1 MCGQDRDLIDF
12 GDADLVAGHVREGDP
27 EVRDGHAIALPDL
40 DDGVIACDRRV
51 QRIQVDLRLPAREPA
66 FAVGLEAVGAGV
78 GRVALVVPE
87 RMQFEQQIA
96 GASEVGG
103 ALREHAPSVAA
114 GLRPNRASSAACYS
128 DGGPS
133 PGVRPFAYLAR
144 DDPFLNRLRE
154 QVLFAAGPIGSTIL
168 GLKPTP
174 EDYGGL
180 DGCNE
185 YLTVSKP
192 ELIAGIQ
199 RSFYAAGCDAVDAA
213 TFGANRVVFAEY
225 DIEDRAREINR
236 LAAEQIGR
244 VRDEFATPE
253 WPRYSFGTMGPGTKL
268 PSLGHIGY
276 DELVESYREQVR
288 GLIEGGI
295 DVLKVETCQDLLQTK
310 AALAAIEDVF
320 ADTEVRLPVIAS
332 VTIET
337 TGTMLLGSDI
347 TCALTTLEAMDVV
360 DVIGIN
366 CATGPE
372 QMVEH
377 VRYLA
382 QSSRRPVFIG
392 PNAGLPSIVDGETC
406 YALTPDAFAEHQRI
420 FVEEFGTSIAAGCC
434 GTTPD
439 HLARAI
445 EVVGRPQPQARPAS
459 LVAACSSL
467 YSSVPFEQDT
477 SFLVVGERLNA
488 TGSKAFR
495 DLLLAEDTD
504 GVVALAREQA
514 AEGAHVLD
522 LMVDYVGRAG
532 PPDMVRMATEL
543 RTQATLPLMFDSTE
557 VAVVEAALKLYGGK
571 AIVNSINLEDGE
583 RKITRLLPLVKRFG
597 AAAVALVIDE
607 EGQART
613 VDWKLRVAHQIHELA
628 VDRFGLEPGDLLFD
642 MLTFPLSGGQ
652 EDLRGDAME
661 TLEAIR
667 RVKAELPDVHTI
679 LGVSNV
685 SFGLKPPARR
695 VLNSVFLAEAVAAG
709 LDAAIVNARQIRPLN
724 RIPDEQIETARDLI
738 YDRRREGYDPLI
750 HFLSLFE
757 NVEAT
762 AAPAE
767 LRAALSVEERLK
779 QRIVDGDRRGLDED
793 LDEALGRHEALTIV
807 NEHLLDGM
815 KVVGELFGAGKMQ
828 LPFVLQSAETMKA
841 AVAHLEPHME
851 RVEGSGK
858 GAIVLAT
865 VRGDVH
871 DIGKNLV
878 DIILSN
884 NGYTVHNLGIKQ
896 PIANVIEKALE
907 VDADAIGLSGLLV
920 KSTVVMREDLEEL
933 NARELSHFP
942 VLLGGAALN
951 RRYVEDDLRA
961 VYRGDVYYCRDAFEG
976 LDLMERLAAGGEAPA
991 PEPSEPRAASGEGY
1005 DRVRTPAEPIAGQR
1019 EYVRSAVARD
1029 APVPEPPFW
1038 GSRVVR
1044 GTPLPEVFPFVNEI
1058 ALFRGQWQYQKGDR
1072 SDEDYSS
1079 FVEEEVRPVFRR
1091 WQERAISEA
1100 LIVPQVVYGYYKC
1113 QAEKNDL
1120 LVWPEVEGGAPIGEP
1135 VRFVFPRQPAGRRLC
1150 IADFFRDAAS
1160 GEYDTVAF
1168 TLATVGPKASE
1179 FAAELFASNEY
1190 REYLHFHGFGV
1201 ESVEALAELWH
1212 KRVRDELG
1220 IGAQDATDVRKL
1232 FAQGYQGSR
1241 YSFGYPACPDLE
1253 QQAGIVALLQPG
1265 RIGAELSETFQ
1276 WHPEQ
1281 TTSAI
1286 VVHHPEARYFV
1297 IR

>member
-1 MCGQDRDLIDF
+1 ML
-12 GDADLVAGHVREGDP
+12 
-27 EVRDGHAIALPDL
+27 
-40 DDGVIACDRRV
+40 
-51 QRIQVDLRLPAREPA
+51 
-66 FAVGLEAVGAGV
+66 
-78 GRVALVVPE
+78 
-87 RMQFEQQIA
+87 
-96 GASEVGG
+96 
-103 ALREHAPSVAA
+103 
-114 GLRPNRASSAACYS
+114 Y
-128 DGGPS
+128 
-133 PGVRPFAYLAR
+133 
-144 DDPFLNRLRE
+144 
-154 QVLFAAGPIGSTIL
+154 AAGPIGSTIL
-168 GLKPTP
+168 GLKPTI
-174 EDYGGL
+174 EDYDGL

-199 RSFYAAGCDAVDAA
+199 RSFYAAGCDAVDSA

-225 DIEDRAREINR
+225 DIEDRVREINR
-236 LAAEQIGR
+236 LAAEQIGS

-253 WPRYSFGTMGPGTKL
+253 RPRYSFGTMGPGTKL

-320 ADTEVRLPVIAS
+320 AEMSTRLPVIAS

-406 YALTPDAFAEHQRI
+406 YALTPDAFAQHQRI
-420 FVEEFGTSIAAGCC
+420 FVREFGTSIAAGCC
-434 GTTPD
+434 GTTPE

-445 EVVGRPQPQARPAS
+445 EVVGRPQPKARPTD
-459 LVAACSSL
+459 LVAAASSL

-522 LMVDYVGRAG
+522 LMVDYVGREG

-557 VAVVEAALKLYGGK
+557 VPVVESALKLYGGK

-583 RKITRLLPLVKRFG
+583 RKITRLLPLIKRFG

-607 EGQART
+607 EGQARD
-613 VDWKLRVAHQIHELA
+613 VEWKLRVAHRIHDLA
-628 VDRFGLEPGDLLFD
+628 VDRYGLEPGDLLFD

-652 EDLRGDAME
+652 EDLRGDAMQ

-667 RVKAELPDVHTI
+667 RVKTELPGVHTI

-695 VLNSVFLAEAVAAG
+695 VLNSVFLAEAVEAG

-738 YDRRREGYDPLI
+738 YDRRREDYDPLH

-757 NVEAT
+757 NLVAT
-762 AAPAE
+762 VAPAE
-767 LRAALSVEERLK
+767 QRAALPVEERLT
-779 QRIVDGDRRGLDED
+779 QRIIDGDRRGLDVD
-793 LDEALGRHEALTIV
+793 LDEALGKHDALTIV

-851 RVEGSGK
+851 KLDGSGK
-858 GAIVLAT
+858 GQIVLAT

-896 PIANVIEKALE
+896 PIANVIEKAIE

-933 NARELSHFP
+933 NARELSHLP

-961 VYRGDVYYCRDAFEG
+961 VYKGDVYYCKDAFEG
-976 LDLMERLAAGGEAPA
+976 LDLMERIAGGGEAPTPA
-991 PEPSEPRAASGEGY
+991 ASEPEPVAADEGY
-1005 DRVRTPAEPIAGQR
+1005 DRTRTPAEPVTGQD
-1019 EYVRSAVARD
+1019 EYVRSAISRD
-1029 APVPEPPFW
+1029 APVPQPPFW

-1072 SDEDYSS
+1072 SDEEYAA

-1091 WQERAISEA
+1091 WQERAVSEA
-1100 LIVPQVVYGYYKC
+1100 LLVPQVVYGYFKC
-1113 QAEKNDL
+1113 QADENDL
-1120 LVWPEVEGGAPIGEP
+1120 LVWPEVEGDVPAGEP
-1135 VRFVFPRQPAGRRLC
+1135 VRFVFPRQPGGRRLC
-1150 IADFFRDAAS
+1150 IADFFRDTAS

-1179 FAAELFASNEY
+1179 FAAELFDADEY

-1201 ESVEALAELWH
+1201 ESVEALAEMWH
-1212 KRVRDELG
+1212 KRVREELG
-1220 IGAQDATDVRKL
+1220 IAAQDATEVRKL

-1253 QQAGIVALLQPG
+1253 QQAGIAALLQPE
-1265 RIGAELSETFQ
+1265 RIGAELGETFQ

>member
-1 MCGQDRDLIDF
+1 
-12 GDADLVAGHVREGDP
+12 
-27 EVRDGHAIALPDL
+27 
-40 DDGVIACDRRV
+40 
-51 QRIQVDLRLPAREPA
+51 
-66 FAVGLEAVGAGV
+66 
-78 GRVALVVPE
+78 
-87 RMQFEQQIA
+87 
-96 GASEVGG
+96 
-103 ALREHAPSVAA
+103 
-114 GLRPNRASSAACYS
+114 
-128 DGGPS
+128 
-133 PGVRPFAYLAR
+133 VRPFAYLPR

-168 GLKPTP
+168 GLKPTL
-174 EDYGGL
+174 EDYDGL

-199 RSFYAAGCDAVDAA
+199 RSFYEVGCDAVDAA

-225 DIEDRAREINR
+225 DIEDRVREINR

-320 ADTEVRLPVIAS
+320 AETAVRLPVIAS

-377 VRYLA
+377 VRYLG

-434 GTTPD
+434 GTTPE

-445 EVVGRPQPQARPAS
+445 EVVGRPQPQVRPTD

-488 TGSKAFR
+488 TGSKAFTQ
-495 DLLLAEDTD
+495 LLLAEDTD

-522 LMVDYVGRAG
+522 LMVDYVGRPG

-557 VAVVEAALKLYGGK
+557 ISVVEAALKLYGGK
-571 AIVNSINLEDGE
+571 AIVNSVNLEDGE

-613 VDWKLRVAHQIHELA
+613 VDWKLRVAHQIHDLA

-667 RVKAELPDVHTI
+667 RVKAELPGVHTI

-738 YDRRREGYDPLI
+738 YDRRREDYDPLI

-757 NVEAT
+757 NVET
-762 AAPAE
+762 TVAPAE
-767 LRAALSVEERLK
+767 LRAALPVEERLK

-793 LDEALGRHEALTIV
+793 LDEALGQYDALTIV
-807 NEHLLDGM
+807 NEYLLDGM

-851 RVEGSGK
+851 KIEGSGK
-858 GAIVLAT
+858 GQIVLAT

-933 NARELSHFP
+933 NARELSHLP

-961 VYRGDVYYCRDAFEG
+961 VYKGDVYYCKDAFEG
-976 LDLMERLAAGGEAPA
+976 LDLMARLAAGDEAPA
-991 PEPSEPRAASGEGY
+991 PEPSAPEPVAADEGY
-1005 DRVRTPAEPIAGQR
+1005 DRTRTPAEPVTGQD
-1019 EYVRSAVARD
+1019 EYVRSAIGGD

-1044 GTPLPEVFPFVNEI
+1044 GTPLREVFPFVNEI

-1072 SDEDYSS
+1072 SDEEYAS

-1091 WQERAISEA
+1091 WQERAVSEA

-1120 LVWPEVEGGAPIGEP
+1120 LVWPGVEGGAPVGEP
-1135 VRFVFPRQPAGRRLC
+1135 VRFVFPRQPGGRRLC

-1212 KRVRDELG
+1212 KRVREELG
-1220 IGAQDATDVRKL
+1220 IAGQDATDVRKL

-1253 QQAGIVALLQPG
+1253 QQAGIAALLQPG
-1265 RIGAELSETFQ
+1265 RIGAELGETFQ